1 VLSIKA
7 LLTVLCYQCLSHP
20 LGEREEKN
28 LHKQG
33 QLFVHLSI
41 PSTNPRVLDLTDST
55 ERLLENTVVRIQG
68 AAREL
73 ELGQPACGHTP
84 ILKRQDQLMQ
94 FQTLTVS

>member
-1 VLSIKA
+1 M
-7 LLTVLCYQCLSHP
+7 
-20 LGEREEKN
+20 REKN

-41 PSTNPRVLDLTDST
+41 PSTSVPGIQWVLNPRVLDLTVST
-55 ERLLENTVVRIQG
+55 ERLLENTAVRIQG

-73 ELGQPACGHTP
+73 ELGQTACGHTP
-84 ILKRQDQLMQ
+84 VLKRQAQLMQ